1 MLLTLVIDRESFE
14 AYTDAN
20 WAGFPN
26 DKRFNSTY
34 YFFSPVQ
41 IWLLGEARNKVPQ
54 LDQVLKQNIG
64 QCHTEFYGLKG

>member
-1 MLLTLVIDRESFE
+1 MLLPLVIDRESFE

-26 DKRFNSTY
+26 DKRFSSTY

-41 IWLLGEARNKVPQ
+41 IWLLGEARNKVP
-54 LDQVLKQNIG
+54 
-64 QCHTEFYGLKG
+64 